1 MTTLRKFLVDQGYTK
16 IKLTLTKTNHFE
28 AKAILNTVEGNF
40 IIDTGASNSC
50 VGFEASE
57 KFDLFTQE
65 SEIKAA
71 GAGANDM
78 LTQLSNNN
86 TLNLGK
92 WNTRKVSLVL
102 FDLSHV
108 NQALVTHNADPVDG
122 IIGADILKKG
132 KAIIDYANKALY
144 LK

>member
-28 AKAILNTVEGNF
+28 AKAILNAVEGNF

-57 KFDLFTQE
+57 KFDLFIQE

-78 LTQLSNNN
+78 FTQLSKNN
-86 TLNLGK
+86 TLNIGK
-92 WNTRKVSLVL
+92 WSTSKVSLVL

-108 NQALVTHNADPVDG
+108 NQALITHDADPVDG
-122 IIGADILKKG
+122 IIGADVLKKG
-132 KAIIDYANKALY
+132 KAIIDYANKAIY